1 MTDNP
6 RATPAASVRVTA
18 GEKTAPRDARR
29 TDRRSLFQ
37 LISDIPTLVTDL
49 VKGEIDQLKAEM
61 IVKLKAL
68 GIGAGLIAAA
78 AVVLLFMV
86 GVLLTATILGLAV
99 VMPGWLAAL
108 LVALLLLIIAAI
120 IGLLGY
126 RKLKGGLP
134 PIPEKTIKS
143 VRRDI
148 DTVKGMTK

>member
-1 MTDNP
+1 MTD
-6 RATPAASVRVTA
+6 TPSTTPPASVRVSTSERTIP
-18 GEKTAPRDARR
+18 GQARR
-29 TDRRSLFQ
+29 TDRRGLFQ

-68 GIGAGLIAAA
+68 GIGSALIAVA

-86 GVLLTATILGLAV
+86 GVLLTSAVLALSL

-108 LVALLLLIIAAI
+108 LVALVLLIIAAV
-120 IGLLGY
+120 IGLVGY
-126 RKLKGGLP
+126 RKLKGGIP
-134 PIPEKTIKS
+134 PVPENTIKS

-148 DTVKGMTK
+148 ATVKGMTK